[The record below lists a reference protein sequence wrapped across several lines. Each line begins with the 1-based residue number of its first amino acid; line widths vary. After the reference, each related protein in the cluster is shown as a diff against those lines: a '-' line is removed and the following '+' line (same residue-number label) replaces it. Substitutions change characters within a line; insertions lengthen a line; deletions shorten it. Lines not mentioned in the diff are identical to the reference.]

1 MENKFLDEL
10 KNWKINKFK
19 EEIGIIEE
27 ENIVSDDD
35 LEGDLNE

>member
-10 KNWKINKFK
+10 KTWKINKFK

-27 ENIVSDDD
+27 ENIVSEDD